1 MPDMGIEFTSLDQV
15 TRKRLQQQVET
26 IAVECLKSAQTQKSG
41 KLGFAAER
49 TRFDVIV
56 ASNLGWRPEVHEPRI
71 ALLTTGTPRQRKR
84 FLL

>member
-1 MPDMGIEFTSLDQV
+1 MSFQRTHMPDMGIEFTSLDQV

-49 TRFDVIV
+49 TRFDVIQ
-56 ASNLGWRPEVHEPRI
+56 SGLWPRI
-71 ALLTTGTPRQRKR
+71 SGGGPRSMNRESHY
-84 FLL
+84 